1 MYEYCLVASGLLW
14 LAAAGVADW
23 RLKLFLEAGGT
34 IAGIAAFVK
43 IMKERQHDE

>member
-14 LAAAGVADW
+14 LAAAGVAAW

-34 IAGIAAFVK
+34 IAGLAAFIK
-43 IMKERQHDE
+43 IMRERRDE